1 MQDMLRV
8 ILHAQE
14 ETGYFDG
21 TGHPEDGKFRGWHL
35 WKRAMEN
42 CVTNYWLRL
51 SETLFRLTGEL
62 QYAEAMEKT
71 IFNQLLAQQ
80 SPDGLRMSYYQAMN
94 GTKRYDMDCPYPYEW
109 AHCCYGSAM
118 RTFSR
123 MPLFMAYRKADGLAI
138 ILYDNFR
145 FPYGNGTIR
154 VETAFSR
161 LGNHTALSELQRSA
175 PPVSSDPPL
184 VGGGGGTLHF
194 RNEVLHAPTGSF
206 LCLSQTVRSG
216 ETAVLTL
223 APSPRAIQGRGESE
237 GRTLFLYG
245 PLVLAQEGAAA
256 CAAFIFSPM
265 FSG

>member
-109 AHCCYGSAM
+109 AHCCHGSAM

-154 VETAFSR
+154 VETAFPASGTIR
-161 LGNHTALSELQRSA
+161 LCLNCSGALRLYLRIPRWSA
-175 PPVSSDPPL
+175 
-184 VGGGGGTLHF
+184 GGGTLHF